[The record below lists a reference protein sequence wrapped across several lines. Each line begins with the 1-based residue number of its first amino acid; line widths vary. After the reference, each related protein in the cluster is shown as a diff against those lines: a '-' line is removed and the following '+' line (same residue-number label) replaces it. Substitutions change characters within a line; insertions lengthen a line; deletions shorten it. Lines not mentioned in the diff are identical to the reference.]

1 MIYVIATMTIKP
13 GSLPV
18 LLPAIK
24 AVIAETSKEQGFIE
38 YNLHQNVLEP
48 ETLVF
53 VEKWAS
59 REALTV
65 HSKQPHLA
73 AWREAGKDHVL
84 SRKIEIVHPEKVENF

>member
-24 AVIAETSKEQGFIE
+24 AVTEATAKEDGFIS
-38 YNLHQNVLEP
+38 YDLHQNVLKP

-59 REALTV
+59 REALTA
-65 HSKQPHLA
+65 HSQQPHLK
-73 AWREAGKDHVL
+73 AWREAGADHVL
-84 SRKIEIVHPEKVENF
+84 SRVIEVVHPDKVETF